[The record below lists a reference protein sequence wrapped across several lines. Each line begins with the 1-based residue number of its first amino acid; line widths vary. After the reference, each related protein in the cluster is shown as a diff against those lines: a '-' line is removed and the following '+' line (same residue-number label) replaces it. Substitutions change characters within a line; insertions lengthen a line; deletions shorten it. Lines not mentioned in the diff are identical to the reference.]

1 MDRLGSDMDNL
12 AISSAV
18 ATDDLM
24 VEVQTSSDDQAG
36 SRPDRS
42 MVEKSIEAGKDVQ
55 EVSTGKNII
64 SADDAVDFSVQ
75 VAEVN
80 EYRVCRSLM
89 GTRSIFFADDKQY
102 LHVRETTNIPAHRGP
117 RPRIFVKGTKLV
129 SDLGI
134 SDTSEKLTE
143 PGPNRIHLRQYR

>member
-1 MDRLGSDMDNL
+1 MPRAHKMVTFAQFATIMDLLGSDMDNL

-24 VEVQTSSDDQAG
+24 AEVQTSFDDQAG

-89 GTRSIFFADDKQY
+89 GTRSMFFC
-102 LHVRETTNIPAHRGP
+102 
-117 RPRIFVKGTKLV
+117 
-129 SDLGI
+129 
-134 SDTSEKLTE
+134 
-143 PGPNRIHLRQYR
+143 